1 MLRRALIITALLA
14 SPALGQEDDRGYLTA
29 FLEDTLSDGSRSVVI
44 TGFEGALSSRATIQ
58 SLTIAD
64 ETGVWLT
71 INDVVLDWSRSSLLS
86 GALIVEELSA
96 GEIIV
101 DRAPMASASAL
112 PSPEASAF
120 SLPELPVSVDIGR
133 IAADRIVLG
142 PSLFGQSVE
151 GTLEASMSLAD
162 GNGQANVDLIRL
174 DDAGSGKI
182 TLDVSYANATTQM
195 TVDLLAEEAAGGLV
209 VSAIGIPGAPAARL
223 ELSGEGPT
231 SNFAATLRLATD
243 GEERLAGTITLA
255 AVEDAAYRLQ
265 AEVAGN
271 LAPILVPEHVD
282 FFGNSIALALDAT
295 RSATGAVRV
304 DRFELGARTVRLAGQ
319 AQIAA
324 DGLPE
329 VLNIT
334 GALADPEGA
343 PILLPFGDV
352 PTLVGQ
358 ADFQLS
364 TTRDEATSWKAS
376 AKVSRLDRP
385 EIKID
390 QLDLEGSGRIGRTA
404 AGNSLGGTL
413 RLIAEGL
420 RPTDPALTTA
430 LGPRLT
436 GVLKLHHLEGS
447 GALRLTDIAVTGEG
461 YAAKG
466 GLTVE
471 GLEDAFRTTTRMTV
485 TANDIARFSGLAGRR
500 LSGAATVEVDGVV
513 ASIAGDVDATIAVS
527 GQDLGI
533 GMPQVDGLL
542 AGPSRLTASVLRDE
556 TGTTLRAFDLTAGPL
571 LATASGKLAS
581 DGSDLTGRVELS
593 DLSPLGPGY
602 GGAVAMDAAFTGMPE
617 AGRITLEGTG
627 RGLRIGN
634 PRADAL
640 LAGQSTLAAV
650 IRLQD
655 GTLLVD
661 SGRIANPQ
669 LSADITAEV
678 SGTTR
683 RLDIAGRLANL
694 GIVIPDLQGPL
705 TVDGSATQD
714 DAGYAVSLGMRGP
727 GQIDARVAGRIATG
741 FGSADLSVVGSGRA
755 GLTNLFI
762 APRAVD
768 GTVSYN
774 LSLRGPFRLSS
785 LSGRLTLTDGRI
797 TDPNL
802 GLALVDVEA
811 IAQVASGRARLAAT
825 SRLSSGGELRIDGPV
840 SLAAPYSA
848 ELTVGVQNLRLY
860 DPELFDT
867 RIAGSISVKG
877 PLAGGAVVAGRLA
890 LTETELQ
897 VPASGFST
905 AEALLDIRHR
915 NEPREVRA
923 TRERAGL
930 LGEANSYNARGGPS
944 YRLDLT
950 ILAPSRI
957 FIRGR
962 GIDAELGGEIRL
974 TGTTA
979 AVVPS
984 GAFEL
989 IRGRLDIL
997 GKRLVLDRASL
1008 QLEGS
1013 FVPQI
1018 LVSASSQNDGIT
1030 SFVVIEGP
1038 ADNPAV
1044 RFASTPE
1051 LPQEEVLS
1059 QLLFGRGL
1067 QNISPLQAL
1076 QLANAVATLAGSGGE
1091 GLVGRLRRGFG
1102 LDDFDVTTA
1111 EDGSAALR
1119 AGKYISENVYT
1130 ELEVGQGGKSR
1141 LNLNLDLREGVTLK
1155 GRVGADGETGIGV
1168 FVERDY

>member
-1 MLRRALIITALLA
+1 MLRHALFATALLA

-29 FLEDTLSDGSRSVVI
+29 FLEDTLSDAGRSVTI

-101 DRAPMASASAL
+101 ARAPVTGDGNL

-133 IAADRIVLG
+133 IAADRITLG
-142 PSLFGQSVE
+142 PSLLGQAVE

-162 GNGQANVDLIRL
+162 GNGQAKIELVRL
-174 DDAGSGKI
+174 DDAGSGTI
-182 TLDVSYANATTQM
+182 TLDASYANATKQLN
-195 TVDLLAEEAAGGLV
+195 VDLLAEEAAGGLV

-223 ELSGEGPT
+223 ELVGEGPT
-231 SNFAATLRLATD
+231 SGFAATLHLATD

-255 AVEDAAYRLQ
+255 AAEDAAYRLE

-271 LAPILVPEHVD
+271 LAPILLPEHVD
-282 FFGNSIALALDAT
+282 FFGTSVALALDAT

-304 DRFELGARTVRLAGQ
+304 NRFELGARAVRLAGQ

-329 VLNIT
+329 MLSIT

-343 PILLPFGDV
+343 PLLLPFGDV

-364 TTRDEATSWKAS
+364 TTRDEATSWKAL
-376 AKVSRLDRP
+376 AKVTSLDRP
-385 EIKID
+385 DLKID
-390 QLDLEGSGRIGRTA
+390 RLDLEGSGRIGRTP

-420 RPTDPALTTA
+420 LPTDPALATA
-430 LGPRLT
+430 LGRRLT
-436 GVLKLHHLEGS
+436 GALKLRHLEGS
-447 GALRLTDIAVTGEG
+447 GALDLTDIGVTGEG
-461 YAAKG
+461 FAAKG
-466 GLTVE
+466 GLTIE
-471 GLEDAFRTTTRMTV
+471 GLEHAFTTTTRMTV
-485 TANDIARFSGLAGRR
+485 TADDMARFSGLVGRP
-500 LSGAATVEVDGVV
+500 LSGRATVEIDGIV
-513 ASIAGDVDATIAVS
+513 ASIAGNLDAQISVT

-533 GMPQVDGLL
+533 GMPQIDGLL
-542 AGPSRLTASVLRDE
+542 SGSSKLTASVLRDE

-571 LATASGKLAS
+571 LATASGKLSS
-581 DGSDLTGRVELS
+581 DGSDLVGRVELG
-593 DLSPLGPGY
+593 DLAPLGSGY
-602 GGAVAMDAAFTGMPE
+602 GGAVALDAVFTGTPE
-617 AGRITLEGTG
+617 SGRITLNGTG
-627 RGLRIGN
+627 RALRIGN
-634 PRADAL
+634 PRANAL

-650 IRLQD
+650 INLQD
-655 GTLLVD
+655 GKVLVD

-683 RLDIAGRLANL
+683 RLDLVGRLANL
-694 GIVIPDLQGPL
+694 GLVIPDLQGLL
-705 TVDGSATQD
+705 TIEGSAIQEDT
-714 DAGYAVSLGMRGP
+714 GYAVNVGMRGP
-727 GQIDARVAGRIATG
+727 GQIDARVAGRIANG
-741 FGSADLSVVGSGRA
+741 FGSADLSVVGTGRA
-755 GLTNLFI
+755 GLANLFI

-768 GTVSYN
+768 GTVSYD
-774 LSLRGPFRLSS
+774 LALRGPFQLSS
-785 LSGRLTLTDGRI
+785 LSGRMTLSGGRI
-797 TDPNL
+797 TDPTL
-802 GLALVDVEA
+802 GVALVDVEA
-811 IAQVASGRARLAAT
+811 IAQIASGRARLAAT
-825 SRLSSGGELRIDGPV
+825 SRLSSGGQLRIDGPV
-840 SLAAPYSA
+840 SLASPFVA
-848 ELTVGVQNLRLY
+848 ELTVGIQDLRLY
-860 DPELFDT
+860 NPELFDT
-867 RIAGSISVKG
+867 RIAGTLTVDG
-877 PLAGGAVVAGRLA
+877 PLAGGALIAGGLA
-890 LTETELQ
+890 LDETELQ

-915 NEPREVRA
+915 NEPQDVRA

-930 LGEANSYNARGGPS
+930 LGDARGNGTRGGPS
-944 YRLDLT
+944 YGLDLT
-950 ILAPSRI
+950 IRAPSRI

-974 TGTTA
+974 MGTTA

-1013 FVPQI
+1013 FVPQL
-1018 LVSASSQNDGIT
+1018 LVSASSENDGIT

-1044 RFASTPE
+1044 RFTSTPD

-1076 QLANAVATLAGSGGE
+1076 QLANAVATLAGRGGE
-1091 GLVGRLRRGFG
+1091 GLVGRLRRNFG
-1102 LDDFDVTTA
+1102 LDDLDVTTA

-1130 ELEVGQGGKSR
+1130 EVEIGQGGKSR

-1155 GRVGADGETGIGV
+1155 GRIGADGETGIGI